1 MITTRYQQCHR
12 QTKRSEEALAEN
24 GEHYKID

>member
-12 QTKRSEEALAEN
+12 QTKRSEEPLAEN